1 MPVFKRNERELQDEQ
16 EIQYGKPY
24 AVGAAMQMIP
34 RYPSI
39 GSTEDTELPHNPV
52 NPMTG
57 SPVKADTGRE
67 FFEDEEIEI
76 IGKKEISKAQ
86 QTMKEYKAAKANL
99 ESRIIQNEQWY
110 KVRHWESIRN
120 KSRNPGDPEPAS
132 AWLLNTILNK
142 HADAM
147 DNYPKPVIL
156 PREEGDKEDAKV
168 LSSILPVIREQNNY
182 EQVYSDVWWYKLKTG
197 TGVTGVFWDPGKDY
211 GMGDIDIRKVDILN
225 LFWEPGIT
233 DIQESANV
241 FHVDLVD
248 NEILF
253 KEYPELK
260 HRIGGVGMDIAKYV
274 YEDTVDTTKKSIMV
288 DWYYKRKINGREILH
303 YCKFVH
309 GDTKPLFATE
319 NDPEYRERGWYDHGK
334 YPFVFDT
341 LFPVEGSPCGFGY
354 VDICKSPQ
362 IYVDKL
368 DQAILKHAVMGAR
381 PRFFVRGDGSVN
393 EQEYAD
399 WTKDFVH
406 YTGSGNPNDS
416 IFPIQIP
423 DLSASYINIRD
434 AKVNEMKET
443 SGNRDFQQGGTA
455 AGVSAAS
462 AIAAL
467 QEAGS
472 KLSRDMI
479 KSAYRA
485 DALISNICIE
495 LIRQFYEE
503 SRFFRVIGEQGA
515 MEFVQFSGQQIRAR
529 PQGNA
534 FGVDLGY
541 RVPIFDIQVK
551 AEKSSPFSTEAQN
564 ERAKELYQLGFFR
577 PDLADQSLAALD
589 MMQFEG
595 IDQVRQRISQNG
607 TLYQQVLQL
616 QQQVMQLA
624 TIVDATRGSTLTQAM
639 GTNGAMT
646 ADASQQP
653 AGGAPEERKG
663 SLAEQARERAASS
676 ASPQ

>member
-1 MPVFKRNERELQDEQ
+1 MPVFKRNREEDPEV
-16 EIQYGKPY
+16 QYGKVPI
-24 AVGAAMQMIP
+24 GAAQQMMP
-34 RYPSI
+34 RAPSM
-39 GSTEDTELPHNPV
+39 GSAMGAGDVPPV
-52 NPMTG
+52 DLNTGAPMG
-57 SPVKADTGRE
+57 GLEGIDLFDMPQQV
-67 FFEDEEIEI
+67 
-76 IGKKEISKAQ
+76 IGKKELSEAM
-86 QTMKEYKAAKANL
+86 QTMKDYKAAKANL
-99 ESRIIQNEQWY
+99 EARIVGNEQWY
-110 KVRHWESIRN
+110 KIRHWETIRN
-120 KSRNPGDPEPAS
+120 KSHNPGDPEPAS

-156 PREEGDKEDAKV
+156 PREEGDKQDAKI

-182 EQVYSDVWWYKLKTG
+182 EQTYSDVWWYKLKSG
-197 TGVTGVFWDPGKDY
+197 TGVTGVFWDQGKNN
-211 GMGDIDIRKVDILN
+211 GLGDIDIRKIDLLN
-225 LFWEPGIT
+225 IFWEPGIT
-233 DIQESANV
+233 DIQDSRNV
-241 FHVDLVD
+241 FSIALVD
-248 NEILF
+248 NDLIYDQ
-253 KEYPELK
+253 YPEMKTRL
-260 HRIGGVGMDIAKYV
+260 GGTGIDIAKYI
-274 YEDTVDTTKKSIMV
+274 YEDTVDTTKKSILV
-288 DWYYKRKINGREILH
+288 DWYYKKKVNGRDILH
-303 YCKFVH
+303 YCKFIFGVNE
-309 GDTKPLFATE
+309 PLFATE
-319 NDPEYRERGWYDHGK
+319 NDPQYAERGWYDHGK

-341 LFPVEGSPCGFGY
+341 MFPVEGSPCGFGY

-368 DQAILKHAVMGAR
+368 DQALLKHAVMGSR
-381 PRFFVRGDGSVN
+381 PRFFIRGDGSIN
-393 EQEYAD
+393 EKEYAD

-406 YTGSGNPNDS
+406 FAGSGNPQDNV
-416 IFPIQIP
+416 FPIQIP
-423 DLSASYINIRD
+423 DISGSYINIRD

-485 DALISNICIE
+485 DALISNLCIE

-503 SRFFRVIGEQGA
+503 SRFFRIIGERGA
-515 MEFVQFSGQQIRAR
+515 MEFVAFSGQQIRAK
-529 PQGNA
+529 PQGDA

-577 PDLADQSLAALD
+577 PDLSDQSLAALD

-595 IDQVRQRISQNG
+595 IDQVRQRIAQNG
-607 TLYQQVLQL
+607 TLFQQVQQL

-624 TIVDATRGSTLTQAM
+624 QIVDATQGSSLMQAM
-639 GTNGAMT
+639 GSNGAMMQ
-646 ADASQQP
+646 DASQQP
-653 AGGAPEERKG
+653 AGGTPEERKG
-663 SLAEQARERAASS
+663 SLAEQARERAASQ